1 MCTHGLDRAEGWV
14 RLCWGCQQ
22 ATSAGLRSAQAE
34 PLLTLGP
41 EDGHLGATTRPGEA
55 GTGPV
60 GLRGGGGAW
69 CLIPEFA
76 GSCGTLA
83 LQGVSL
89 RLPQDPSPV
98 SGPLSHPFFPQGL
111 WESQAWPSALTS

>member
-1 MCTHGLDRAEGWV
+1 MGLPFLGLPAGY
-14 RLCWGCQQ
+14 LCW
-22 ATSAGLRSAQAE
+22 AE
-34 PLLTLGP
+34 VCT
-41 EDGHLGATTRPGEA
+41 GHLGATTRPGEA

-60 GLRGGGGAW
+60 GLHGGGGAW

-89 RLPQDPSPV
+89 RLPLDPSPG
-98 SGPLSHPFFPQGL
+98 SGPLSPRFFPQGL
-111 WESQAWPSALTS
+111 WESRAWPFALTP